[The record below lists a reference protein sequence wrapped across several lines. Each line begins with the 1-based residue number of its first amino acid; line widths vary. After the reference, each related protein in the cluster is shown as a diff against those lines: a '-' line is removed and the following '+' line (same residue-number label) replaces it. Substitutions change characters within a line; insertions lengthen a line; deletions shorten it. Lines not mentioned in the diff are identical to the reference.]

1 MVGFHEN
8 GDRAQQKNSEV
19 QAQVIL
25 CLHMLCMYHF
35 ETMELTCLALDL
47 LADSQG
53 YLQNKPSL
61 NNTHLGHFEARQK
74 QNVLFGNF
82 RILQFILLLAFL
94 ASFYMLKTTIKKKTE
109 AFFFLPDFFIYLLF
123 LKKISSHQ
131 VQVSKCNNFYP
142 KIISER
148 NF

>member
-1 MVGFHEN
+1 
-8 GDRAQQKNSEV
+8 
-19 QAQVIL
+19 
-25 CLHMLCMYHF
+25 MLCMYHF

-94 ASFYMLKTTIKKKTE
+94 ASFYMLKTTIKKKPE
-109 AFFFLPDFFIYLLF
+109 AFFFPTWLFYLFIIF
-123 LKKISSHQ
+123 
-131 VQVSKCNNFYP
+131 
-142 KIISER
+142 
-148 NF
+148 

>member
-19 QAQVIL
+19 QAQVIS

-35 ETMELTCLALDL
+35 ETTELTCLALHL

-61 NNTHLGHFEARQK
+61 NNILLGHFEVRQK
-74 QNVLFGNF
+74 QNVLSGKLG
-82 RILQFILLLAFL
+82 ILQFILVLTLLT
-94 ASFYMLKTTIKKKTE
+94 SFYMLKNHHNKWW
-109 AFFFLPDFFIYLLF
+109 FIYGGF
-123 LKKISSHQ
+123 KHKVIS
-131 VQVSKCNNFYP
+131 KRIF
-142 KIISER
+142 
-148 NF
+148 

>member
-19 QAQVIL
+19 QAQVIF

-35 ETMELTCLALDL
+35 ETTELICLALHL

-61 NNTHLGHFEARQK
+61 NSILLGHFEVRQK
-74 QNVLFGNF
+74 QNLLFGKLG
-82 RILQFILLLAFL
+82 ILHFFL
-94 ASFYMLKTTIKKKTE
+94 VITVLTSFYMLKTTIMKK
-109 AFFFLPDFFIYLLF
+109 D
-123 LKKISSHQ
+123 
-131 VQVSKCNNFYP
+131 
-142 KIISER
+142 
-148 NF
+148 